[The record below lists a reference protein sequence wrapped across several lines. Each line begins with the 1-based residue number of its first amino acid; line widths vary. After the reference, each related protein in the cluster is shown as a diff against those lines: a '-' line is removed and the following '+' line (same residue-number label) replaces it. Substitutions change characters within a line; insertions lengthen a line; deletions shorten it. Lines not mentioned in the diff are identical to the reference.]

1 MGKTGCLRYNEM
13 DVRFGGKRLYLL
25 ATLLL
30 FISFHGC
37 ATKYIITSPRYN
49 QYEGEINQHTRL
61 IRAEKNLIFRI
72 LTQEEAFKEICPQ
85 GIIVS
90 HESPPP
96 YRVGLLIKTRILHIV
111 TLDWNSRVEEI
122 IPDKKIRLL
131 FLNGFFTGG
140 TEIWELDSVDEYTR
154 VAHTIIVQPKGF
166 FKNLAWIFKVRGK
179 HDTIVEALLDNL
191 KKVSETL

>member
-1 MGKTGCLRYNEM
+1 M

-25 ATLLL
+25 AALLL
-30 FISFHGC
+30 FVSLYGC
-37 ATKYIITSPRYN
+37 STKYIITSPQYN

-61 IRAEKNLIFRI
+61 IRAEKNLIFQI
-72 LTQEEAFKEICPQ
+72 LTQEEAFKKICPQ
-85 GIIVS
+85 GIIVT

-96 YRVGLLIKTRILHIV
+96 YRVGLLIKTRILHIIK
-111 TLDWNSRVEEI
+111 LDWNSRVEEI

-154 VAHTIIVQPKGF
+154 VTTQLLYNRKVFLKIWPGF
-166 FKNLAWIFKVRGK
+166 SK
-179 HDTIVEALLDNL
+179 
-191 KKVSETL
+191 

>member
-13 DVRFGGKRLYLL
+13 DLRFGGKRLYLL
-25 ATLLL
+25 AALLL
-30 FISFHGC
+30 FLSLYGC
-37 ATKYIITSPRYN
+37 STKYTIKSPQYN
-49 QYEGEINQHTRL
+49 EYEGEINHHTRL
-61 IRAEKNLIFRI
+61 IRAERNRIFRI
-72 LTQEEAFKEICPQ
+72 LTQEKAFKEICPK
-85 GIIVS
+85 GIIVT

-122 IPDKKIRLL
+122 IPDKKIRLE
-131 FLNGFFTGG
+131 FLNGFFAGG

-166 FKNLAWIFKVRGK
+166 FKHLAWILKVRRK
-179 HDTIVEALLDNL
+179 HDIIIEALLDNL
-191 KKVSETL
+191 KKVSERL

>member
-13 DVRFGGKRLYLL
+13 DVRFGGKRLSLL
-25 ATLLL
+25 TTLLL
-30 FISFHGC
+30 FVSLYGC
-37 ATKYIITSPRYN
+37 STKYIITSPQYN

-61 IRAEKNLIFRI
+61 IRAEKNRIFQI
-72 LTQEEAFKEICPQ
+72 LTQEEAFKEISPK
-85 GIIVS
+85 GIIVT

-96 YRVGLLIKTRILHIV
+96 YRVGTLIKTKIVHIV
-111 TLDWNSRVEEI
+111 KLDWNSRVEEV
-122 IPDKKIRLL
+122 IPDRKIRLQ

-140 TEIWELDSVDEYTR
+140 TEIWELDSVNEYTR

-166 FKNLAWIFKVRGK
+166 FKNLAWILKVRRK

>member
-1 MGKTGCLRYNEM
+1 M

-25 ATLLL
+25 AALLL
-30 FISFHGC
+30 FLLLYGC
-37 ATKYIITSPRYN
+37 STKYTIKSPQYN
-49 QYEGEINQHTRL
+49 EYEGEINHHTRL
-61 IRAEKNLIFRI
+61 IRAERNRIFRI
-72 LTQEEAFKEICPQ
+72 LTQEKAFKEICPK
-85 GIIVS
+85 GIIVT

-122 IPDKKIRLL
+122 IPDKKIRLQ

-166 FKNLAWIFKVRGK
+166 FKNLAWILKVRLK
-179 HDTIVEALLDNL
+179 HDTIIETLLDNL